1 MKKILILFI
10 ALVLMVLGVQAQVSS
25 AKLNKGMVQFD
36 ESSSFSSPF
45 TLTLR
50 SDSETLSYSMS
61 SDGSYIGPEMP
72 EELTSLIIDKYMIE
86 AILLSTD
93 LKDDDPVTVQY
104 RVYKD
109 GDNGDD
115 VEWKTATSKKVITMV
130 TYTQADDQLAKKVVS
145 VCNDIAIDVAKGLRQ
160 GYKYT
165 LEVLAQ
171 VATEDNEFYFF
182 PESDKP
188 AVFHFTIAGGIL
200 VGDIDGDNLVN
211 TTDVTTLYNVIFGTD
226 TTTDRTL
233 CDLNGDGEINTTD
246 VTVLYNIIFGTA
258 TLPEKLENKEFNVNG
273 VTFTMIAVEGGTFQ
287 MGSTSGYDDEKPVH
301 SVTLSDYYIG
311 ETEVTQALWEAV
323 MGSNPSIFIGN
334 QHPVEFVSWN
344 DCQTFI
350 SKLNELTGCTFRLPT
365 EAEWEFAARG
375 GTQSNGYTYSGS
387 NTIDDV
393 AWYSENSFAK
403 GSSDP
408 DYGTHDVATK
418 AANELGIYDM
428 TGNVFEFCQDWY
440 GDYSSDAQTNPTG
453 PTSASERVYRGGS
466 WGNYSNISRVYTR
479 LSGSTTFRDIRV
491 GLRLAL

>member
-1 MKKILILFI
+1 
-10 ALVLMVLGVQAQVSS
+10 
-25 AKLNKGMVQFD
+25 
-36 ESSSFSSPF
+36 
-45 TLTLR
+45 
-50 SDSETLSYSMS
+50 
-61 SDGSYIGPEMP
+61 
-72 EELTSLIIDKYMIE
+72 
-86 AILLSTD
+86 
-93 LKDDDPVTVQY
+93 
-104 RVYKD
+104 
-109 GDNGDD
+109 
-115 VEWKTATSKKVITMV
+115 MV

-375 GTQSNGYTYSGS
+375 GTQSNGNTYSGS
-387 NTIDDV
+387 NTVGDV
-393 AWYSENSFAK
+393 AWYGENSS
-403 GSSDP
+403 GQ
-408 DYGTHDVATK
+408 THDVATK
-418 AANELGIYDM
+418 APNELGIYDM
-428 TGNVFEFCQDWY
+428 SGNVLEWCQD
-440 GDYSSDAQTNPTG
+440 GFKEYSSNPQTNPTG
-453 PTSASERVYRGGS
+453 SDQNNNRVYRGGCFGS
-466 WGNYSNISRVYTR
+466 EASVCRVSFRSRFYSTIA
-479 LSGSTTFRDIRV
+479 LDIL